1 MPTNIEIKA
10 RVRDRKDLE
19 ARISQ
24 LAPLP
29 AKDIEQEDTFFRRTN
44 GRLKLRIIDG
54 ARGELIHYFRNDEQG
69 PKSSRYTIVPVPN
82 PTRLRAVLGDAY
94 GIRAVVLKKRHIY
107 VIGNTRIHFDAVEGL
122 GEFLELEVVLREGES
137 EAEGTAVAQRWM
149 KVCGIADKDLVQ
161 GAYVD
166 LLDTKNSR

>member
-10 RVRDRKDLE
+10 RIRDRKNHE
-19 ARISQ
+19 ARISE
-24 LAPLP
+24 LSPLP
-29 AKDIEQEDTFFRRTN
+29 AEDIDQEDTFFDRTN

-69 PKSSRYTIVPVPN
+69 PKSSRYTIVPVSD
-82 PTRLRAVLGDAY
+82 PTRLRAVLGDSY
-94 GIRAVVLKKRHIY
+94 GIRAVVLKKRRVY

-122 GEFLELEVVLREGES
+122 GEFLELEVVLRDGES
-137 EAEGTAVAQRWM
+137 ESEGTAVAQRWM
-149 KVCGIADKDLVQ
+149 KVFGIADEDLVQ

-166 LLDTKNSR
+166 LLDTTNSR